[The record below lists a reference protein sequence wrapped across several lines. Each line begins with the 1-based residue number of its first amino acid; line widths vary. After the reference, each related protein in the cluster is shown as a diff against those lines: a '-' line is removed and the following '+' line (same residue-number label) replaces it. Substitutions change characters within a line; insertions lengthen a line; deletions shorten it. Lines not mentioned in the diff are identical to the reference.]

1 MGLFPLLLS
10 KDEAALQG
18 VFLVGFMKRLLAA
31 KITKE
36 RTPAYLAMLLLM
48 VTTRAIAVFTAR
60 VIDVLMPSPVL

>member
-1 MGLFPLLLS
+1 
-10 KDEAALQG
+10 
-18 VFLVGFMKRLLAA
+18 MKRLLAA